1 MLKKYDLLFIQK
13 TFGLSIIIFL
23 PIMLLLILF
32 SLVYDVL
39 ANDLLISVLLPLGSV
54 LAVLC
59 YAFFRI
65 IIERTILK
73 RQMLAYRVVFCD
85 HNVRQL
91 AARSLIFLC
100 DEWIIWSGRMVLH
113 KDYILSISIKPEN
126 KYNSM
131 GGYYRL
137 CKCRDHKQYRIFV
150 PSTTEAKEIKRWH
163 KNAGATA

>member
-1 MLKKYDLLFIQK
+1 MKKYDLLYIRK
-13 TFGLSIIIFL
+13 MVGLSIIIFL
-23 PIMLLLILF
+23 PIMLLFILV

-59 YAFFRI
+59 YALFRI
-65 IIERTILK
+65 IIGRIVLK
-73 RQMLAYRVVFCD
+73 RQMLAYHVDFC
-85 HNVRQL
+85 NCNARKL

-126 KYNSM
+126 KYNST
-131 GGYYRL
+131 GGYYCL